1 MDSTQA
7 MSHTPRMRG
16 RLLVGRYLALALLS
30 MAADNAYVLWKSRVQ
45 MAQGYGDFANF
56 YTAGTLLRR
65 GQSAELYDAAAQWK
79 VQQEFSSEVKIRR
92 GPMRYM
98 RPPFEALFFSVLAGW
113 PYPKALAILT
123 SVKLGLLAA
132 IPFIVARGRFW
143 KEGFPL
149 WMTPILILG
158 TFPAFMDLMMGQD
171 ALLLAFLFALCFRQL
186 EMGRDAWAGAILGL
200 ALIKFQLA
208 LPFFLLLWIAGRKR
222 VVAGFAASAAA
233 LVALS
238 AGVVGWSG
246 VLKYPGY
253 LLTLSHAKG
262 VGISPEIQIT
272 LRGMLTL
279 FLGSAAYSRSVA
291 WLLAAVAV
299 GAIVYAGLLWR
310 RAGAGLLA
318 EGFGL
323 AGIVAMVTSY
333 YASDY
338 DLLLLV
344 VPLLAMLSRPDDA
357 SKGDRVTQSLEGTG
371 LLLLLVAPVYW
382 FARVHHAECLMAI
395 PLLALGVGL
404 ARRLH
409 TAAGTTAIPAAVITV
424 VAPGGLG

>member
-1 MDSTQA
+1 
-7 MSHTPRMRG
+7 
-16 RLLVGRYLALALLS
+16 
-30 MAADNAYVLWKSRVQ
+30 
-45 MAQGYGDFANF
+45 
-56 YTAGTLLRR
+56 
-65 GQSAELYDAAAQWK
+65 
-79 VQQEFSSEVKIRR
+79 
-92 GPMRYM
+92 
-98 RPPFEALFFSVLAGW
+98 
-113 PYPKALAILT
+113 
-123 SVKLGLLAA
+123 
-132 IPFIVARGRFW
+132 
-143 KEGFPL
+143 
-149 WMTPILILG
+149 MTPILILG

-262 VGISPEIQIT
+262 VGIPPEIQIT